1 MGTMS
6 QEADRRADLI
16 ERARHIAPKLAARA
30 AADPWARRVE
40 ADVIDELRGAEL
52 LTIGQPSANGGQELD
67 WITYLEVNV
76 ALAEGCPSTAW
87 HSCVGNA
94 HAWLVGHWPDACQE
108 EIYGPGADQYVAG
121 VLVDRGDAT
130 PVDGGWTLNGFWPF
144 GSGIDHAD
152 WVVLGGHFPSPE
164 GDGLISG
171 MFVLP
176 ATDVSA
182 LDDWHANGLRAT
194 GSSSI
199 VVKDAFVPEHRF
211 VPGEVLASGD
221 TPGMARNVGW
231 IQRSSLMPTLA
242 YALVPPALGAARA
255 SLAAFAEEV
264 DGKVISHV
272 DVLQTDWPLTHRQF
286 AEAHALVDQGELL
299 MRRTAELLIET
310 ARAGD
315 SLGLQ
320 LRARVRLDCAFA
332 VRRCLEAVEMLYLAT
347 GGRGV
352 RDTNR
357 IGRLQADLQVIN
369 MHAITA
375 LDPALEAYGRI
386 LMGHPPRT
394 PRL

>member
-16 ERARHIAPKLAARA
+16 ERARHLAPKLAGRA

-40 ADVIDELRGAEL
+40 ADAIDELRGAEL

-67 WITYLEVNV
+67 WITYLEVNA

-87 HSCVGNA
+87 HSCVFNA
-94 HAWLVGHWPDACQE
+94 HAWLVGHWPEACQE
-108 EIYGPGADQYVAG
+108 DIYGAGADQYVAG

-152 WVVLGGHFPSPE
+152 WVVLGGHFPSPG

-176 ATDVSA
+176 AADVSA

-221 TPGMARNVGW
+221 TPGMARNAGW

-255 SLAAFAEEV
+255 ALAAFAEEV

-299 MRRTAELLIET
+299 MRRTAELLIEG

-315 SLGLQ
+315 SLELQ

-357 IGRLQADLQVIN
+357 IGRLQADLQAIN